1 MEFRGVMGGLYRLS
15 EWVMRLAGSNLLWVI
30 CSSPFLFFLFFR
42 FQFMQMGASQN
53 DILQTNWLLGIVT
66 PFTLFPATAAL
77 FTVVRKWVMGEGDVS
92 VFKTFF
98 RGYKDN
104 YKQSMIGGILYTLL
118 FVVMYVDYTVYM
130 NQFPKLQLLGII
142 MLIFLLVLFVSLFN
156 FFSMI
161 AHYHMSLK
169 DIIKNA
175 VLLSIVR
182 PFRLFSTLIG
192 TVALLFI
199 GTKYPVLYIFFL
211 ASAIAWFAFFN
222 FYGVFLKMQEQSEKQ
237 AAAEKEKEL
246 QADEQLAI
254 GNEAPS
260 VQAERLNIDEVSQS
274 SMDEDVKKKLVDEAE
289 VTEDQ
294 TKKGRI

>member
-15 EWVMRLAGSNLLWVI
+15 EWIMRLAGSNLLWVI
-30 CSSPFLFFLFFR
+30 CSSPFLFFLVMR
-42 FQFMQMGASQN
+42 FIFSQPQFTQN
-53 DILQTNWLLGIVT
+53 DILQANWAMGILA

-92 VFKTFF
+92 VIKTFF
-98 RGYKDN
+98 RGYKEN
-104 YKQSMIGGILYTLL
+104 YRQSMIGGLFYTLL
-118 FVVMYVDYTVYM
+118 FVIMYVDYTVYM
-130 NQFPKLQLLGII
+130 NQFPHLQLLGIV

-161 AHYHMSLK
+161 AHYHMKLK

-175 VLLSIVR
+175 ILLSIVR
-182 PFRLFSTLIG
+182 PFRLFSTLLG

-199 GTKYPVLYIFFL
+199 GTRYPVLFVLCL

-222 FYGVFLKMQEQSEKQ
+222 FYGMFLKMQEQSEKQ

-246 QADEQLAI
+246 QADEQLVT
-254 GNEAPS
+254 GDEPPHE
-260 VQAERLNIDEVSQS
+260 QAKRLENVPANQP
-274 SMDEDVKKKLVDEAE
+274 SMDQDVKNSM
-289 VTEDQ
+289 
-294 TKKGRI
+294 TKEKERER